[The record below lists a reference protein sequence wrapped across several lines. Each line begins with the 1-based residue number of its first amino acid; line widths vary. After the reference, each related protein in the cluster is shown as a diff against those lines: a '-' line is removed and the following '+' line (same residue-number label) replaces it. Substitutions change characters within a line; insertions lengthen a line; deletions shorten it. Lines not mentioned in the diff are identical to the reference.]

1 MFQTVV
7 LDKIL
12 ENPLDSKEVKPVNP
26 KGNQPFIFFGRT
38 DAEARILWP
47 PDAQSRLIGKDP
59 DARKDLRQEKG
70 TTEDEM
76 VGGRHQ
82 LSGHESEQ
90 APGVVMDREAWHA
103 AVMRLQ
109 RVGHD

>member
-1 MFQTVV
+1 M
-7 LDKIL
+7 
-12 ENPLDSKEVKPVNP
+12 
-26 KGNQPFIFFGRT
+26 
-38 DAEARILWP
+38 
-47 PDAQSRLIGKDP
+47 GKDP
-59 DARKDLRQEKG
+59 DAGKDLRQEKG